1 MSDSMF
7 NARHFQSPEAAKEY
21 LEALRWGADRVCPH
35 CGTVNE
41 SFSTKKPGVYRCR
54 SKECRKDF
62 SVTTKSVMES
72 SHIKLNVW
80 LQALFLMASSKKGIS
95 SHQLHRALG
104 ITYKSAWFLTRRIR
118 EAMRAGGLVPPMG
131 SGGKVV
137 EADETFIGHLEG
149 KPKKGRYGW
158 SNKNVVF
165 TLGEC
170 GGSTRSFH
178 VDGVRAGDLLPIMRL
193 HAARKPS

>member
-1 MSDSMF
+1 MSKSMF
-7 NARHFQSPEAAKEY
+7 NAPHFQSPEAAREY

-41 SFSTKKPGVYRCR
+41 SFATKKPGVYRCR

-80 LQALFLMASSKKGIS
+80 LQAFFLMASSKKGIS

-104 ITYKSAWFLTRRIR
+104 ITYKSAWFLTHRIR
-118 EAMRAGGLVPPMG
+118 EAMRAGGLMPPMG
-131 SGGKVV
+131 GGKVV
-137 EADETFIGHLEG
+137 EADETYIGRLEG
-149 KPKKGRYGW
+149 QPEAPGRRGH
-158 SNKNVVF
+158 KNMVF
-165 TLGEC
+165 TLVER
-170 GGSTRSFH
+170 GGSARSFH
-178 VDGVRAGDLLPIMRL
+178 IDGVRVADLRRSSAPTS
-193 HAARKPS
+193 AAKPS